1 MASTLKDKTMNLAD
15 FFRNNPLKLFPRVRE
30 DDPITSYEA
39 SDKVDFAGEHY
50 DIILGCLTKYG
61 PLGKDGI
68 ANRTNLGGAQIARR
82 LPEMEKLHF
91 IETTGQ
97 TVKSNAGRSER
108 EWRLKEH
115 YA

>member
-1 MASTLKDKTMNLAD
+1 MNVNTILN
-15 FFRNNPLKLFPRVRE
+15 RLFPRTR
-30 DDPITSYEA
+30 DNDPITSFEA

-68 ANRTNLGGAQIARR
+68 AARTNLDSSQVARR
-82 LPEMEKLHF
+82 LPEMAQLDF

-108 EWRLKEH
+108 EWRLKEKY

>member
-1 MASTLKDKTMNLAD
+1 MKLSDL
-15 FFRNNPLKLFPRVRE
+15 FGGHPLRLFPRVRE

-68 ANRTNLGGAQIARR
+68 ANKTNLNAVQISRR
-82 LPEMEKLHF
+82 LSEMEKLDF

-108 EWRLKEH
+108 EWRLKEN

>member
-1 MASTLKDKTMNLAD
+1 MNLNTILN
-15 FFRNNPLKLFPRVRE
+15 RLFPRTR
-30 DDPITSYEA
+30 DNDPITSFEA
-39 SDKVDFAGEHY
+39 SDAVTFAGEHY

-61 PLGKDGI
+61 PQGKDGI
-68 ANRTNLGGAQIARR
+68 ANRTNLDGNQVARR
-82 LPEMEKLHF
+82 LNEMAKLDF

-108 EWRLKEH
+108 EWQLKEKH

>member
-1 MASTLKDKTMNLAD
+1 MNLNTILN
-15 FFRNNPLKLFPRVRE
+15 RLFPRTRNN
-30 DDPITSYEA
+30 DPETSFEA

-68 ANRTNLGGAQIARR
+68 AARTNLDGGQIARR
-82 LPEMEKLHF
+82 LPEMAQLDF
-91 IETTGQ
+91 VETTGQ

-108 EWRLKEH
+108 EWRIKERYH
-115 YA
+115 A